1 MSDRVNQPVSMRTQI
16 SDAVAQA
23 VLIRLPGK
31 RGCSRTDIVHGNGPA
46 GVIHFLHRSLERR
59 AQLEVAE
66 RFTGEFGWF
75 DVSQSAV
82 QAALQHLQHEVSAAA
97 RFPTDEWERAV
108 QHACSTT
115 LDYLIGPVETLLSF
129 SFPDNASDIA
139 ASDLRRRAGY
149 FCDYSY
155 MQTAVSAYVSRKGE
169 RRMSR
174 AELSNTLQHVVQQ
187 LTADYTA
194 DDWMRLLQPVLSFVG
209 FSDRYKG
216 GLPVTFVED
225 FFASHSQPGLR
236 AAVHA
241 AARKAGA
248 EMISTATLTS
258 IVEHEMAL
266 KTDSTATGPADTESP
281 ATAPAAAEPAAPE
294 PLWKH
299 YSKSA
304 TPPATTEKEPDTS
317 AQPLWKSFQDR
328 LGAPAQGVTFRDMEK
343 TVLGAS
349 AAERQTHVQRLF
361 RDDATAYADVIRRL
375 YHAPDWTAASS
386 ILAADVF
393 RRFSIDIYSDEAVA
407 FTNAI
412 ESRYT

>member
-1 MSDRVNQPVSMRTQI
+1 MRTQI
-16 SDAVAQA
+16 SEAVAQV

-31 RGCSRTDIVHGNGPA
+31 RGCSRTDLVHGHGPA

-82 QAALQHLQHEVSAAA
+82 QAALQHLQQEVSTAA
-97 RFPTDEWERAV
+97 RFPADEWERAV

-115 LDYLIGPVETLLSF
+115 LDYLISPVETLLSF
-129 SFPDNASDIA
+129 AFPDNAGDIA

-194 DDWMRLLQPVLSFVG
+194 ADWMRLLQPALSFVG

-216 GLPVTFVED
+216 GLPVSFAED
-225 FFASHSQPGLR
+225 FFASHGQPGLR

-248 EMISTATLTS
+248 EMISTSTLTS
-258 IVEHEMAL
+258 IVEREMDLRSA
-266 KTDSTATGPADTESP
+266 KPVPANPESAP
-281 ATAPAAAEPAAPE
+281 VAPAKVAPANEAPTTAE
-294 PLWKH
+294 PLWKQF
-299 YSKSA
+299 SKPASPTASVSA
-304 TPPATTEKEPDTS
+304 ETETETGTT

-328 LGAPAQGVTFRDMEK
+328 TGSPAQGVTFGEMEQ

-349 AAERQTHVQRLF
+349 AAARQTHVQRLF

-375 YHAPDWTAASS
+375 YHASDWTAASS
-386 ILAADVF
+386 ILASDVF

-407 FTNAI
+407 FTNAV
-412 ESRYT
+412 ESRYN